1 MREFLKES
9 DVFDV
14 ENVMNYIGEIS
25 KFHRIQGSKELVEA
39 ARYILEELRIN
50 GLKAELLE
58 EVYDGKKWH
67 LTLASPI
74 PWSLIYGEIEI
85 DNERITTSKT
95 PLVVMAHSPP
105 GDVEGEVTAID
116 KEEDWKEVKGKVVL
130 IGEKWHENYKKAN
143 ENGALGFIAYRRGSG
158 RAFPYI
164 GLFLTKRDL
173 EWAKIPAVALSEDL
187 ANKIIQKLKKG
198 EKVEVKLKVE
208 SVISEKQ
215 TLPLVYAKIGSP
227 PYILFTAHM
236 CHPKPGA
243 NDNASGAAMLIELA
257 RVLKEFYNNSFRF
270 GFAFLWIPEHYG
282 TQAFIENWAHLE
294 EYYAV
299 INLDMVG
306 GSEDRSGSTIMV
318 IKTPLSRFSIIS
330 GLLEYFINLAN
341 SGGESFGGS
350 PLPKMKVKSYPYEMG
365 SDHDVFNFFG
375 IPSVMPITWPDKFY
389 HSSEDTIEKISKDSL
404 EIIGKAVLSTAL
416 ALSKGDEK
424 ELKRFARAYIMKY
437 LGELNMER
445 DLEVAEKLVMDG
457 LYRDSRFL
465 GLHIG
470 HELKYEP
477 WLNWKKKGLI
487 SPRSIMQI
495 DKDKGEKLVKIFE
508 DRKTT
513 ILLHELLML
522 GEMLPKEEA
531 YTALKE
537 EFGDIDREKLERALE
552 ILKSLNIISF

>member
-9 DVFDV
+9 DVFDA
-14 ENVMNYIGEIS
+14 ENVINYIGEIS

-50 GLKAELLE
+50 GIKAELLE
-58 EVYDGKKWH
+58 EVYDGEKWH

-74 PWSLIYGEIEI
+74 PWDLVYGEIKI
-85 DNERITTSKT
+85 DKEQITTSKT
-95 PLVVMAHSPP
+95 PLIVMAHSPP
-105 GDVEGEVTAID
+105 GDVEGEVIAVD

-130 IGEKWHENYKKAN
+130 IGEKWYENYKKAN
-143 ENGALGFIAYRRGSG
+143 ENGAIGFIAYKKGTG
-158 RAFPYI
+158 KAFPYI
-164 GLFLTKRDL
+164 GLFLTKNDL
-173 EWAKIPAVALSEDL
+173 KWAKIPAVTLSEKI

-198 EKVEVKLKVE
+198 EKIKVKLKVE

-282 TQAFIENWAHLE
+282 TQAFIENWARLE

-306 GSEDRSGSTIMV
+306 GSEDRSGSTIMI

-341 SGGESFGGS
+341 SEGESFGGS
-350 PLPKMKVKSYPYEMG
+350 PLPKMKAKSYPYEMG
-365 SDHDVFNFFG
+365 SDHDVFNIFG

-389 HSSEDTIEKISKDSL
+389 HSSEDSIEKISKEIL
-404 EIIGKAVLSTAL
+404 EIIGKAVLATSL
-416 ALSKGDEK
+416 ALSKGEINQ
-424 ELKRFARAYIMKY
+424 LKRFARAYTMKY
-437 LGELNMER
+437 LGELNMEK
-445 DLEVAEKLVMDG
+445 DLEVAEKLVMNG
-457 LYRDSRFL
+457 LNRDSDFL
-465 GLHIG
+465 GINLG
-470 HELKYEP
+470 HELKSTP
-477 WLNWKKKGLI
+477 WLKWQRKGIISTRSIRQLDEKKGTELA
-487 SPRSIMQI
+487 
-495 DKDKGEKLVKIFE
+495 KILE
-508 DRKTT
+508 DRKIG

-522 GEMLPKEEA
+522 GEMLSEEET
-531 YTALKE
+531 YNVLKE
-537 EFGDIDREKLERALE
+537 EFGEIDREKLEKALE
-552 ILKSLNIISF
+552 ILKSLDIVSF

>member
-14 ENVMNYIGEIS
+14 ENVINYIGEIS
-25 KFHRIQGSKELVEA
+25 KFHRIQGAKELVEA

-58 EVYDGKKWH
+58 DVYDGKKWH

-74 PWSLIYGEIEI
+74 PWDLIYGEIEI
-85 DNERITTSKT
+85 ENNRITTSKT
-95 PLVVMAHSPP
+95 PLIVMAHSPP
-105 GDVEGEVTAID
+105 GEAEAEVITIE
-116 KEEDWKEVKGKVVL
+116 KEEDWKEAKGKVVL
-130 IGEKWHENYKKAN
+130 IGEKWHQNYKKAN
-143 ENGALGFIAYRRGSG
+143 ENGAIGFIAYKKGTG
-158 RAFPYI
+158 KAFPYI
-164 GLFLTKRDL
+164 GLFLSKNDL
-173 EWAKIPAVALSEDL
+173 EWAKIPAVTLSEKI

-198 EKVEVKLKVE
+198 EKIKVKLKVE

-341 SGGESFGGS
+341 FGGESFGGS
-350 PLPKMKVKSYPYEMG
+350 PLPKMKVKSYSYEMG

-389 HSSEDTIEKISKDSL
+389 HSSEDTIEKISKESL
-404 EIIGKAVLSTAL
+404 EIIGKAVLATSL
-416 ALSKGDEK
+416 ALSKGETK
-424 ELKRFARAYIMKY
+424 QLKRFARAYTMKY
-437 LGELNMER
+437 LGELNMEK
-445 DLEVAEKLVMDG
+445 DLEVAEKLVMNG
-457 LYRDSRFL
+457 LNRDSDFL
-465 GLHIG
+465 GINLG
-470 HELKYEP
+470 HELKSNP
-477 WLNWKKKGLI
+477 WLKWQRKGLI
-487 SPRSIMQI
+487 SPRSIRQF
-495 DKDKGEKLVKIFE
+495 DERKGMELAKIFE
-508 DRKTT
+508 DRKIG

-522 GEMLPKEEA
+522 GEMLSEEET
-531 YTALKE
+531 YNALKE
-537 EFGDIDREKLERALE
+537 EFGEIDREKLEKALE
-552 ILKSLNIISF
+552 ILKSLDIVSF